1 MLFPVEE
8 NPLDAYQLLRGMI
21 ETEHK
26 EVVRVGKSLSEG
38 LPLMHLCIGEMTAIA
53 DIRVFVNQ

>member
-1 MLFPVEE
+1 MEE

-26 EVVRVGKSLSEG
+26 EVVRVDKSLSEG